1 MSVNQGKNE
10 PSLNHI
16 PISRSPRERTT
27 STARDR
33 LCHNVGGGFDSGSPC
48 APRSLAHPYLPSPHP
63 SFLGLT
69 HLTAAA
75 ATPFEIIGNFLGDS
89 KTTKAFKSIAGK
101 RRCGDSI
108 RPEGG
113 GRHFVT
119 WNCGLKLK

>member
-16 PISRSPRERTT
+16 PISPTRERPTA
-27 STARDR
+27 TARDR
-33 LCHNVGGGFDSGSPC
+33 VCHNVGGGFDSGSPC

-89 KTTKAFKSIAGK
+89 KTTKAFKSIA
-101 RRCGDSI
+101 RASDDEATRFVLREAGDTLLL
-108 RPEGG
+108 GT
-113 GRHFVT
+113 VVL
-119 WNCGLKLK
+119 N